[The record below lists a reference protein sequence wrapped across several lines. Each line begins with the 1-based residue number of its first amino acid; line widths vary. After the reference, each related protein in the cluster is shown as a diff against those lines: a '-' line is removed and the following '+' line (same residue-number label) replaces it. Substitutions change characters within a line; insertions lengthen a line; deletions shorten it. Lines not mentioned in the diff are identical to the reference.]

1 MISNKDV
8 TVINES
14 DGTYYGV
21 FLRGVSFIGKTA
33 RTASEQGLI
42 SADYFTVRIQEQS
55 VNVGAYARQTLHTE
69 NGECLENENGC
80 YLDLECS
87 RERVL
92 FLPQKTMIAVGAV
105 TDSELQDVKQLL
117 RTHEVYT
124 VVSVGDNRHGSPAVR
139 HWRVDCK

>member
-42 SADYFTVRIQEQS
+42 SADFFSVRLQEQS

-92 FLPQKTMIAVGAV
+92 FLPQLSLCG
-105 TDSELQDVKQLL
+105 L
-117 RTHEVYT
+117 
-124 VVSVGDNRHGSPAVR
+124 GDL
-139 HWRVDCK
+139 